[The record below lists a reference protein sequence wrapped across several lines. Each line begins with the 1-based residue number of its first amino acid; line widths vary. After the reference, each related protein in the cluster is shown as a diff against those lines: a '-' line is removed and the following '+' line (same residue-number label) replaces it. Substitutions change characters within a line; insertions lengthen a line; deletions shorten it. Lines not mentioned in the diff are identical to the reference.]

1 MSDMF
6 EGSIIRNVRRLD
18 ELLSQLLVAANNIG
32 ETQLAEQLEQ
42 GAKLLRRG
50 IGFAA
55 SLYI

>member
-18 ELLSQLLVAANNIG
+18 ELINQLLVAAKNIG
-32 ETQLAEQLEQ
+32 EVHLEQQLEE

-55 SLYI
+55 SLYL